1 MLAISA
7 NYCRFSL
14 FMEIYLSFLVILLV
28 FSFLEVFKKENI
40 LLQKYLLLS
49 TYLLSVFLIG
59 LRWRTG
65 TDWDNYKIIFDNI
78 SSSSNQIIQAYINYD
93 GRTYYMEQGYLLL
106 NWVVHLFT
114 HSYSVFL
121 CLHALIYYYFII
133 YGLKRIT
140 QYPIS
145 SYLFLFAS
153 SLGMVGS
160 NRQLLAVAFIFY
172 SLTLVIARN
181 KWFFGVVVASITFH
195 TTAVLGSAYY
205 FFNRKLQWQVVV
217 GILLGA
223 MVFGYTNV
231 PLHLFRFV
239 GYFSETL
246 QLKAM
251 SYITS
256 EVVPLS
262 LIGIAKRAI
271 FVIFFLWIRDKVEK
285 VYPYY
290 NLLLNGYLISL
301 VLYLLFG
308 SSLSIIV
315 SRGSMYFNI
324 VEGVL
329 LTSVLYILKE
339 RWQRALCVSVV
350 FALSIWMMHNSI
362 KAYPDL
368 FKPYKSLWYNQQYER
383 NMY

>member
-1 MLAISA
+1 
-7 NYCRFSL
+7 
-14 FMEIYLSFLVILLV
+14 MEIYILFLSVLLV

-49 TYLLSVFLIG
+49 TYLLSVFFVG

-65 TDWDNYKIIFDNI
+65 TDWEPYKEVFENI
-78 SSSSNQIIQAYINYD
+78 SEYLHKAMYEGTFI
-93 GRTYYMEQGYLLL
+93 MEIGYLFL
-106 NWVVHLFT
+106 NYLVRLFT
-114 HSYSVFL
+114 NNYSVFL
-121 CLHALIYYYFII
+121 FLHATIFYYLVI
-133 YGLKRIT
+133 YGLRKIT
-140 QYPIS
+140 EYPIS

-153 SLGMVGS
+153 SLGMIGS
-160 NRQLLAVAFIFY
+160 NRQLLTVALVLY
-172 SLTLVIARN
+172 CLPMVIARN
-181 KWFFGVVVASITFH
+181 RWFFGVIVASMSIHLTTILGSVYYFINRKFKWQH
-195 TTAVLGSAYY
+195 IVIVLIVSFFIGFSTLPSILFKSIGFFSDFIHLRTEHYSTAVVS
-205 FFNRKLQWQVVV
+205 
-217 GILLGA
+217 
-223 MVFGYTNV
+223 
-231 PLHLFRFV
+231 
-239 GYFSETL
+239 
-246 QLKAM
+246 
-251 SYITS
+251 
-256 EVVPLS
+256 PLS
-262 LIGIAKRAI
+262 LLGIAKRAI
-271 FVIFFLWIRDKVEK
+271 FAVFFLWIRDKVEK

-339 RWQRALCVSVV
+339 RWQKVVSILAL

-362 KAYPDL
+362 KVYPDL
-368 FKPYKSLWYNQQYER
+368 FKPYKSLWYNQQYQR